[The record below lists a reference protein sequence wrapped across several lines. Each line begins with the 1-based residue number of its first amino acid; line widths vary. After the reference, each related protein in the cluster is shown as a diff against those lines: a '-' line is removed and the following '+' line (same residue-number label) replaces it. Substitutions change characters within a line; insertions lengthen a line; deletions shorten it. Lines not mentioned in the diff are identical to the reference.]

1 MSRRRPDL
9 LSVWIR
15 LALVM
20 GVTAAVVLGAGYLMG
35 HTLGPLRWP

>member
-1 MSRRRPDL
+1 MSPRRLDP

-20 GVTAAVVLGAGYLMG
+20 GVTAAVALGAGYLVG

>member
-1 MSRRRPDL
+1 MSALRLDP

-20 GVTAAVVLGAGYLMG
+20 GVTAAVALGTGYLVG
-35 HTLGPLRWP
+35 HTLGPVLWP